1 MANIA
6 NITLAI
12 ILAAQMAGAIVEP
25 VGFAGV
31 TMAAHIAMDN
41 D

>member
-12 ILAAQMAGAIVEP
+12 VLAAQMAGAMVEP
-25 VGFAGV
+25 GGYAGV
-31 TMAAHIAMDN
+31 TLAAPIAMN
-41 D
+41 NN

>member
-12 ILAAQMAGAIVEP
+12 LLAAQMAGAMVQRQGIIH
-25 VGFAGV
+25 GV
-31 TMAAHIAMDN
+31 DAAITATN
-41 D
+41 N